1 MEKPAKEAEKYLD
14 LDTGNE
20 EEKKKSNEEG
30 RSINESFS
38 FSESVITV
46 KSSSTLSIGAAD
58 EEQAKRKPL
67 IILIQCMMFIQKGIK
82 KVRLLLK

>member
-58 EEQAKRKPL
+58 EEQAKKETIDYIDSMYDVYPERNKES
-67 IILIQCMMFIQKGIK
+67 
-82 KVRLLLK
+82 